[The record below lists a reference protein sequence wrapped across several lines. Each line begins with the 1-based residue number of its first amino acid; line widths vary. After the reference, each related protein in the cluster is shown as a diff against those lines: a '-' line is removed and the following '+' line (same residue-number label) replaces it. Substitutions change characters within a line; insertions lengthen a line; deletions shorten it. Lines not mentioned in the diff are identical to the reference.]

1 MLENMSSNNIF
12 EYKKLSK
19 EEQEKRGILGR
30 LVGVM
35 ADSINPTRNGRKYS
49 AELWQKVFEN
59 PIMKEKIENRVCFGE
74 ACHPTD
80 GREEVDPEK
89 VAICL
94 AEVPKMNNKGQL
106 IGIFDVLDTPCG
118 RILKTMLDYGANI
131 GVSSRG
137 SGDVETDFLG
147 EESVNPDTYDCIC
160 WDAVFVPAVKEARLK
175 LVTESLEGKTLRQA
189 LAESIEAANEEE
201 KVIMK
206 ETLSNL
212 NIRLDEDTSFDYMML
227 SRLKSDCDYVLTT
240 LKNHRKEYP
249 DQFID
254 DNRLNDIEHGLWA
267 KDIDKHIDYMLSIYD
282 KLEEKP
288 EWISRDDIENYRLQL
303 HNYVEGI
310 DEDSNNMAVDDTKA
324 TLDELQEALKE
335 NKELAN
341 TITSLQEK
349 LSVSYAKEAELQE
362 EVNKYSKSIRKLS
375 NDARQLDPLKA
386 KISSLNEE
394 LNSVN
399 KKLDQQNSLFEK
411 TKKTT
416 ERISRAHTQ
425 LAEKYDNNEKHTQKL
440 QERLN
445 ALKAQSSE
453 KERILTEN
461 IADLKNTIE
470 VKNKEYSQK
479 LSKANKLVENYKSIA
494 NKAVDKYID
503 SQARILG
510 VKKEEIKN
518 RLPESYTFDD
528 IDTVCEDL
536 REYKLNINKLPF
548 RTMNLNENIQIKA
561 TPSKNE
567 TILPANNFGDE
578 VDEQLMN
585 LAGL

>member
-206 ETLSNL
+206 ETLDNL
-212 NIRLDEDTSFDYMML
+212 DIRLTEDVNQDENL
-227 SRLKSDCDYVLTT
+227 
-240 LKNHRKEYP
+240 
-249 DQFID
+249 
-254 DNRLNDIEHGLWA
+254 DNIN
-267 KDIDKHIDYMLSIYD
+267 
-282 KLEEKP
+282 
-288 EWISRDDIENYRLQL
+288 
-303 HNYVEGI
+303 
-310 DEDSNNMAVDDTKA
+310 EDSNNMAVDDTKA

-578 VDEQLMN
+578 VDEQLMS